1 MHAPSP
7 IKRRLSRQIHVGN
20 VAVGGDAPISVQ
32 SMTNTNTLDVDATVG
47 QIQQLEKAGADIVRV
62 SVPDMDAAEA
72 FGKIKQRVAIPLV
85 ADIHFD
91 YKIALRV
98 AELGVDCLRIN
109 PGNIGREDRVRAVVS
124 AARDYGIPIRIGVNA
139 GSLEKDLQKKYGEP
153 TPAALVESAM
163 RHIDHLDRLDFQEFK
178 VSVKASDVFMAVA
191 AYRDL
196 ATRIEQ
202 PLHLGITEAG
212 G

>member
-1 MHAPSP
+1 MHSHSP
-7 IKRRLSRQIHVGN
+7 IKRRVSRKIHVGN

-32 SMTNTNTLDVDATVG
+32 SMTNTDTNDVAATVA
-47 QIQQLEKAGADIVRV
+47 QIKRLEDAGADIVRV

-72 FGKIKQRVAIPLV
+72 FGRIKQQSNIPLV

-124 AARDYGIPIRIGVNA
+124 AARDNGIPIRIGVNA

-163 RHIDHLDRLDFQEFK
+163 RHIDHLDRLDFEDFK

-191 AYRDL
+191 A
-196 ATRIEQ
+196 
-202 PLHLGITEAG
+202 
-212 G
+212 